1 MGAAMASDPHD
12 AEMRRLEAA
21 IRERISYDPDS
32 GVLTRISTGK
42 AISCVGH
49 CGYIQVRIW
58 PKRFFAHRVAWFL
71 HFGQWP
77 SGLID
82 HINGDPLDNRI
93 ANLRVVDSRTNNQN
107 LRRARK
113 NNQSGLLG
121 ARLRKRGGA
130 KPYFAAITH
139 EGNWIYLG
147 AFATAQ
153 EAHEAYLVAKRRL
166 HEGCTI

>member
-1 MGAAMASDPHD
+1 MAIDPHD
-12 AEMRRLEAA
+12 AETLRLEAA

-42 AISCVGH
+42 ALSYVGH
-49 CGYIQVRIW
+49 CGYIQIRIW
-58 PKRFFAHRVAWFL
+58 PKRFLAHRVAWFL

-93 ANLRVVDSRTNNQN
+93 ANLRSVDSRTNNQN
-107 LRRARK
+107 RRRALK
-113 NNQSGLLG
+113 NNLSGFLG
-121 ARLRKRGGA
+121 VRMRPRDGA
-130 KPYFAAITH
+130 KPYAAVIEHKGQRTH
-139 EGNWIYLG
+139 LG
-147 AFATAQ
+147 SFATAQ